1 MIVPVIHCLNWHQI
15 KTNLETCRKNG
26 VEMVF
31 LINHRPG
38 PDSAIDLEKW
48 FGQAKS
54 EFPEIKIGINFLQ
67 LNTEDSIDS
76 CNRIGSDAIWTDYPG
91 TGIRN
96 SPLFGSVA
104 FKYQK
109 HVPDDKLGPVC
120 LEAMK
125 NMDVICTSG
134 PATGKPA
141 SIRKIELIREHI
153 GNFPLALASGINEE
167 NKKIFDSL
175 VDYMLVASSI
185 TDGNEIIIDSK
196 LNRLINI

>member
-48 FGQAKS
+48 FSQAKS

-76 CNRIGSDAIWTDYPG
+76 CNRIGSDAIWTEQESETLPCSDRWHLS
-91 TGIRN
+91 TRN
-96 SPLFGSVA
+96 TFPTTNWDLSVW
-104 FKYQK
+104 
-109 HVPDDKLGPVC
+109 
-120 LEAMK
+120 
-125 NMDVICTSG
+125 
-134 PATGKPA
+134 KP
-141 SIRKIELIREHI
+141 
-153 GNFPLALASGINEE
+153 
-167 NKKIFDSL
+167 
-175 VDYMLVASSI
+175 
-185 TDGNEIIIDSK
+185 
-196 LNRLINI
+196 